1 MNRKGSDRLIEGLPT
16 EKDRKGISLSLSLS
30 QIAGPSHSFLQM
42 IMHVRIIERLLIMGE
57 GIENWECKA
66 TSLCRCR
73 KRVIKLSPFMFHAS
87 VKAFYHRQ
95 FTTRSSAPS
104 YRLVTI
110 LAFDLGLSR
119 EDYACKTVT
128 SQLVSCQQSDNGVTF
143 SSLRMIC

>member
-73 KRVIKLSPFMFHAS
+73 KRVNLS
-87 VKAFYHRQ
+87 
-95 FTTRSSAPS
+95 S
-104 YRLVTI
+104 YL
-110 LAFDLGLSR
+110 L
-119 EDYACKTVT
+119 
-128 SQLVSCQQSDNGVTF
+128 
-143 SSLRMIC
+143 